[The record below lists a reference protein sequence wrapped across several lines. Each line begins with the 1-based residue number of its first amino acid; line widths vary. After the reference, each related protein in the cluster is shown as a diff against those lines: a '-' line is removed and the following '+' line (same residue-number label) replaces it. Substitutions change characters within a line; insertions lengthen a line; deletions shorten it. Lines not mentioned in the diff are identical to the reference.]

1 MQKRRVVI
9 TGMGV
14 AAPNAHGLNQFE
26 EALREGRSGIR
37 FIPELQELN
46 FACQIGGV
54 PQDFERIRN
63 SYFDHEKLMSLNDNI
78 GYASVCAVDAWT
90 DAGFTVPDTD
100 DDRVDWDTGVI
111 VGSGIGGMDTI
122 AKTVVPM
129 VNDGKVRRMGSRI
142 VEQVMNSG
150 TSARIAGLL
159 ALGNQVTSNSSACS
173 TGNEAVIEALWRIRM
188 GLAKRILAGGSE
200 GASPYIWAGFDAMR
214 VICRKFNDQPETA
227 SRPLSATASGF
238 VPGSGAAVLV
248 VEDLEYALERGA
260 RIYAEVL
267 GGAVNCGGHRMGGS
281 ITAPNP
287 EGVRRCIRAA
297 MSDAGITAKEVDAI
311 NGHLTATFADPYEVK
326 NWSAALEREPDDFP
340 YINSTKSLI
349 GHCLGAAGAIE
360 SVATVL
366 QLYKK
371 FLHPSVNCED
381 IHPDITEFKDKI
393 PQKCMDYPELKTIAK
408 AGFGFGDVNSCL
420 IFKKWGNNNQQG
432 VL

>member
-1 MQKRRVVI
+1 MKRRVVI

-14 AAPNAHGLNQFE
+14 AAPNAHGLNNFE
-26 EALREGRSGIR
+26 EALRAGRSGIR
-37 FIPELQELN
+37 FIPELKELN

-54 PQDFERIRN
+54 PQDFDAIRK
-63 SYFDHEKLMSLNDNI
+63 SYFDHENLMSLNDNI

-90 DAGFTVPDTD
+90 DAGFTVPGFED
-100 DDRVDWDTGVI
+100 DNVDWDTGVI

-129 VNDGKVRRMGSRI
+129 VNEGKVRRMGSRI

-173 TGNEAVIEALWRIRM
+173 TGNEAVIEALWRIRA
-188 GLAKRILAGGSE
+188 GLAKRVLAGGSE

-214 VICRKFNDQPETA
+214 VICRKFNDNPEAA
-227 SRPLSATASGF
+227 SRPMSATASGF
-238 VPGSGAAVLV
+238 VPGSGAGILVL
-248 VEDLEYALERGA
+248 EDLESALERGA
-260 RIYAEVL
+260 KIYAEVL

-287 EGVRRCIRAA
+287 EGVKRCIKAA
-297 MSDAGITAKEVDAI
+297 VSDAGITPGEVDAI
-311 NGHLTATFADPYEVK
+311 NGHLTATFADPLEVK
-326 NWSAALEREPDDFP
+326 NWAIALERGPKDFP
-340 YINSTKSLI
+340 YINSTKSLV

-360 SVATVL
+360 SVAVVL
-366 QLYKK
+366 QLYKR
-371 FLHPSVNCED
+371 FLHPSANCED
-381 IHPDITEFKDKI
+381 IHPDITEFEDKV
-393 PQKCMDYPELKTIAK
+393 PHKCMDLPELRIIAK

-420 IFKKWGNNNQQG
+420 IFKTWNNNQRSY
-432 VL
+432 

>member
-1 MQKRRVVI
+1 
-9 TGMGV
+9 MGV
-14 AAPNAHGLNQFE
+14 VAPNAHGLDYFE
-26 EALREGRSGIR
+26 KALREGRSGIR
-37 FIPELQELN
+37 YVPELKELN

-54 PQDFERIRN
+54 PQDFEKTRK

-78 GYASVCAVDAWT
+78 GYASVAAIDAWT
-90 DAGFTVPDTD
+90 DAGFTVPDSED
-100 DDRVDWDTGVI
+100 DHVDWDTGVI

-122 AKTVVPM
+122 ARTVVPM
-129 VNDGKVRRMGSRI
+129 VNEGKVRRMGSRI

-173 TGNEAVIEALWRIRM
+173 TGNEAIIDAMWKIRM
-188 GLAKRILAGGSE
+188 GLAKRVLAGGSE
-200 GASPYIWAGFDAMR
+200 GASPYIWAGFDSMR
-214 VICRKFNDQPETA
+214 VICRKFNDQPEKA
-227 SRPLSATASGF
+227 SRPLSATACGF
-238 VPGSGAAVLV
+238 VPGSGAAILV
-248 VEDLEYALERGA
+248 IEDLESALERGA
-260 RIYAEVL
+260 RIYAEIL

-297 MSDAGITAKEVDAI
+297 ISDGGVRHGEIDAI
-311 NGHLTATFADPYEVK
+311 NGHLTATYADPYEVK
-326 NWSAALEREPDDFP
+326 NWAAALDCSPDDFP

-349 GHCLGAAGAIE
+349 GHCLGATGAIE
-360 SVATVL
+360 SVAVVL
-366 QLYKK
+366 QLQKG

-381 IHPDITEFKDKI
+381 IHPDIAEFEGKI

-420 IFKKWGNNNQQG
+420 MFKKWEKNN
-432 VL
+432 